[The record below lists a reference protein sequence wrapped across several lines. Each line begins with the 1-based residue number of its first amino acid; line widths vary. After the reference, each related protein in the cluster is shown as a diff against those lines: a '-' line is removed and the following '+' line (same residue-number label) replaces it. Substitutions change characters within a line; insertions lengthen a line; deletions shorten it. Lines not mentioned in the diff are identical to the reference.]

1 MGRREI
7 HLAHVPRFK
16 NAKKILVMQ
25 ILLFSCPVKSDF
37 FCDPMDYNPPDSS
50 VLGILQARILKW
62 VAIALFQGI
71 FLTQG
76 LNLFLLHHRWI
87 LYH

>member
-1 MGRREI
+1 MGRGEI

-25 ILLFSCPVKSDF
+25 ILLFSCPVQSDF
-37 FCDPMDYNPPDSS
+37 FCDPMDYNPPGSS

-62 VAIALFQGI
+62 VAISFSRGSS
-71 FLTQG
+71 
-76 LNLFLLHHRWI
+76 
-87 LYH
+87 